1 MSEANKYAPSPAALD
16 TRDAAVPPEVD
27 RWNWG
32 AFLLSW
38 IWGIGNNTFIAFLT
52 FVPFVGIVMPF
63 VLGAKGSAWA
73 WRNKRWASVEDFKAT
88 QRKWAIAG
96 LITIAGAVV
105 LCAAMLAAIFAL
117 LKGSQAYQLTV
128 QALNVDAEAV
138 EALGQPIDT
147 GIPNG
152 SFRES
157 GPDGEA
163 SLSFS
168 AEGPNGSGTVY
179 VKATKSL
186 GQWQLQDA
194 VLEDSKGGR
203 RIDLVD

>member
-1 MSEANKYAPSPAALD
+1 MSEANKYAPSQAALD
-16 TRDAAVPPEVD
+16 MRDAAVPPEID

-73 WRNKRWASVEDFKAT
+73 WRNKRWQGVEEFKAV

-96 LITIAGAVV
+96 LITIVGLVV
-105 LCAAMLAAIFAL
+105 LSAAMLTAIFAS
-117 LKGSQAYQLTV
+117 LKGSEAYQMTV
-128 QALNVDAEAV
+128 QALNADAEAV
-138 EALGQPIDT
+138 EILGQPINT
-147 GIPNG
+147 GIPDGNIEV
-152 SFRES
+152 R
-157 GPDGEA
+157 GPQGEA

-168 AEGPNGSGTVY
+168 AEGPNGTGTVY
-179 VKATKSL
+179 VKATKAL
-186 GQWQLQDA
+186 GQWQLDGA
-194 VLEDSKGGR
+194 VLEESKSGR
-203 RIDLVD
+203 RIDLAD